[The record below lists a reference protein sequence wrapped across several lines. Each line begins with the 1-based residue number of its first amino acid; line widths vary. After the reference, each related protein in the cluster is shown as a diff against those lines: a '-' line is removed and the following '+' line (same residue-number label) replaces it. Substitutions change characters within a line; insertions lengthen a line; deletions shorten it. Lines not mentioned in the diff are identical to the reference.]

1 MACIEQAVEPL
12 RVVGADDAPC
22 LSQQIVVERQ
32 GKVRDPLVG
41 RRVTVEGV
49 FQAASAVDPAT
60 AIERG
65 RAATSPTPGDAF
77 STRVTIVPDSSR
89 MPRTL

>member
-1 MACIEQAVEPL
+1 MRYALCEAWGWLLVTPS
-12 RVVGADDAPC
+12 GATWRHSTRGLITSP
-22 LSQQIVVERQ
+22 S
-32 GKVRDPLVG
+32 
-41 RRVTVEGV
+41 
-49 FQAASAVDPAT
+49 VDPAT